1 MSERGHS
8 AVVGATMSHA
18 EGLVPGRL
26 WNLWDMLESYFPIY
40 QLARDLQALR
50 TEAKSWRGSSSSI
63 KDIFESD
70 ANAFHALLKSIH
82 QTCLDYGFTHTSD
95 LAQRLIDRDPP
106 KTYDVMVSVLDH
118 LNDSLSHELGKEA
131 VFRIPP
137 ERKTYFERDDF
148 FGPEVA
154 TAFPSCARDIEK
166 AGSCYALGQ
175 EDACVHH
182 LMLVLE
188 RGLNALAA
196 KVGVPYQRT
205 NWQNIIDTITSKLK
219 SEPRGPER
227 DFHLEV
233 NSQFGFLKDAYR
245 NHSEHAREDPYDMDK
260 ALSILNHVRG
270 FMQALAKG
278 GLSE

>member
-1 MSERGHS
+1 
-8 AVVGATMSHA
+8 
-18 EGLVPGRL
+18 
-26 WNLWDMLESYFPIY
+26 MLESYFPIY

-50 TEAKSWRGSSSSI
+50 TEAKSWRGLKTTKNI
-63 KDIFESD
+63 YESD
-70 ANAFHALLKSIH
+70 AGDFQALLTSIH
-82 QTCLDYGFTHTSD
+82 QKCSDYGFTHTSD
-95 LAQRLIDRDPP
+95 LAKRLIDRSPP
-106 KTYDVMVSVLDH
+106 ETYAVMVSAIDH
-118 LNDSLSHELGKEA
+118 LNDSLSHELEKEA

-137 ERKTYFERDDF
+137 ERKTYFQHKDL

-154 TAFPSCARDIEK
+154 TAFPSCGRDIEK

-205 NWQNIIDTITSKLK
+205 NWQNIIDPIASKLK

-245 NHSEHAREDPYDMDK
+245 NHSEHVRDDPYDMDK
-260 ALSILNHVRG
+260 AISILNHVRG
-270 FMQALAKG
+270 FMQALVKG

>member
-1 MSERGHS
+1 
-8 AVVGATMSHA
+8 
-18 EGLVPGRL
+18 
-26 WNLWDMLESYFPIY
+26 MLQSYFPIY
-40 QLARDLQALR
+40 KISLDLQRLRRNAEIYRDSNPKVDSIDAGAFQAL
-50 TEAKSWRGSSSSI
+50 I
-63 KDIFESD
+63 KEIYRECL
-70 ANAFHALLKSIH
+70 ALGL
-82 QTCLDYGFTHTSD
+82 TNTYEM
-95 LAQRLIDRDPP
+95 AERLIDKAPP
-106 KTYDVMVSVLDH
+106 ATYAILFADLDH
-118 LNDSLSHELGKEA
+118 LDGALSTALKKEG

-137 ERKTYFERDDF
+137 ERKDYFEDHDL
-148 FGPEVA
+148 FGPKVSG
-154 TAFPSCARDIEK
+154 AFPSCTRDIER

-188 RGLNALAA
+188 RGLNALSA

-205 NWQNIIDTITSKLK
+205 NWQNIIDTIASKLK

-245 NHSEHAREDPYDMDK
+245 NHSEHARDDPYDMDK
-260 ALSILNHVRG
+260 AISILKHVRA
-270 FMQALAKG
+270 FMQALVTG